1 MCQAERDESDL
12 LLSPIMP
19 SDHSHFRT
27 IHRQASFDVD
37 ATDSTATVTVVRPEP
52 QIGTTSP
59 IPSDYSH
66 EVLSSS
72 INTQLNVKVTETHVV
87 AFQSTD
93 DCLTT
98 LENKETGDLTAK
110 TVSSADNETKT
121 YDKTSS
127 ANTIHGTNAVHNA
140 GSLDSDI
147 ESQETCDEKNISVVS
162 KIQTISQVTF
172 SETESKVLEA
182 ETEINSADTIT
193 VLPKHQSSAEKLTL
207 RTGDSEEGLEVLQT
221 NQNGDDAKVMPAL
234 ESIIQSEDQTVLES
248 SSKATDS
255 QDKRKGSGLHH
266 LY

>member
-1 MCQAERDESDL
+1 
-12 LLSPIMP
+12 MP

-27 IHRQASFDVD
+27 IHRQTSFDVD
-37 ATDSTATVTVVRPEP
+37 ATDSIATVTVVRPEP

-59 IPSDYSH
+59 VPSDYPH

-87 AFQSTD
+87 TFQATD

-98 LENKETGDLTAK
+98 PENKETGDLTAK
-110 TVSSADNETKT
+110 TVSSTDNETKT
-121 YDKTSS
+121 YDITSS
-127 ANTIHGTNAVHNA
+127 ANTIHWTNAVNNA
-140 GSLDSDI
+140 GSLDADI
-147 ESQETCDEKNISVVS
+147 ESQETCDEKNISVIS
-162 KIQTISQVTF
+162 KIQTISHVTF
-172 SETESKVLEA
+172 SETESKLLEA

-207 RTGDSEEGLEVLQT
+207 RTGDSEEGLEILQT
-221 NQNGDDAKVMPAL
+221 NQNADDARVMPAP

-255 QDKRKGSGLHH
+255 QDKRKGSGL
-266 LY
+266 LYLY